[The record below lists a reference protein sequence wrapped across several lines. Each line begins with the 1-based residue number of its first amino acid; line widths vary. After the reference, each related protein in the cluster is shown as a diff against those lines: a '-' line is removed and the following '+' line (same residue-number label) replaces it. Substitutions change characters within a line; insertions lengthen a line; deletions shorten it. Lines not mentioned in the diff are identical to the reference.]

1 MVCEVWVAYEVWE
14 VWVVWVVLEVW
25 VVGVVR
31 DWVVRANCLKF
42 FYPYLTM
49 PQAAGKK
56 LNSLFHRSNDRWF
69 DKCLGQRGIVPTS
82 VASTA
87 TESSIP
93 AAAHLTAVAAI
104 VERVASTIVSPVPPS
119 RGGVGPLTQIQRRSR
134 RGCLTSG
141 VATVTN

>member
-1 MVCEVWVAYEVWE
+1 M
-14 VWVVWVVLEVW
+14 
-25 VVGVVR
+25 GQIFH
-31 DWVVRANCLKF
+31 KS
-42 FYPYLTM
+42 
-49 PQAAGKK
+49 KK

-69 DKCLGQRGIVPTS
+69 DKCLGQRGVVSTS
-82 VASTA
+82 VAPTAA

>member
-1 MVCEVWVAYEVWE
+1 M
-14 VWVVWVVLEVW
+14 
-25 VVGVVR
+25 GHIFH
-31 DWVVRANCLKF
+31 NS
-42 FYPYLTM
+42 
-49 PQAAGKK
+49 KK

-69 DKCLGQRGIVPTS
+69 DKCLGQGGIVPTS
-82 VASTA
+82 SVASTAA

-119 RGGVGPLTQIQRRSR
+119 RGGVGPLTQIQRGSR